1 MPRTR
6 VTNKDQRP
14 GMVDMKR
21 KRRTHAEVEA
31 DLAAK
36 AANDKKKKESQ
47 KKKEAHVADIEDQI
61 STSDAQTS
69 ATRAPKK
76 DRRPRKGEQKESTE
90 MSADSRDDGLYSDLP
105 TDIDYTSESDAAPLA
120 KKVKKDSGTRK
131 SITAAPD
138 KSRLSP
144 DMPAKKKAPQMRATS
159 VEGIS
164 GTVNNWAT
172 SAIDW
177 NNGLPPTDSSI
188 PHASRKAP
196 KLKIDLTTIPSTPQ
210 PVKKGTKPSKG
221 TRATKETVPETPL
234 NVQER
239 GIISDD
245 EGVERDAAMSS
256 PEKNGKRL
264 TSNGIVTVT
273 SKSQSGSSVKVD
285 SDVQVKIEESDEIK
299 PSDTSKDSK
308 DSEGTYKMP
317 PELSH
322 RFKRRFMPTVIK
334 LVGRL
339 NNLWSFVELGAK
351 QLDASIQFLEIL
363 WFEIYGPAIP
373 VPQPIKPFC
382 KLVTQELAQWRS
394 AMASAALRLL
404 HDFFLTDPTTAFNN
418 EERADEAQDML
429 RDLWFL
435 FEKAR
440 SKPYTGL
447 FRSAFI
453 LRTVTH
459 FLSST
464 HGAIEFS
471 DHNIISVN
479 VLPVGA
485 IALAAAAVERA
496 VWLWAEEHVTVSS
509 SGQVDYPRRPFN
521 PKAPKESKYYHHF
534 SDLRW
539 GSVTRA
545 YIVSAKNLAA
555 SKILKIMDL
564 ARPTS
569 TVMSDDDDDKGRAAL
584 VDISSESE
592 QE

>member
-1 MPRTR
+1 MACIQICRLTSTTPR
-6 VTNKDQRP
+6 
-14 GMVDMKR
+14 
-21 KRRTHAEVEA
+21 
-31 DLAAK
+31 
-36 AANDKKKKESQ
+36 SQ
-47 KKKEAHVADIEDQI
+47 
-61 STSDAQTS
+61 
-69 ATRAPKK
+69 
-76 DRRPRKGEQKESTE
+76 
-90 MSADSRDDGLYSDLP
+90 
-105 TDIDYTSESDAAPLA
+105 DAAPLA

-131 SITAAPD
+131 SITAARKAPSDPSVNEAQSAAAD

-221 TRATKETVPETPL
+221 TRATKETVPEMPL

-273 SKSQSGSSVKVD
+273 SKSQSGSSIKVD

-299 PSDTSKDSK
+299 PSDTLKDSK

-339 NNLWSFVELGAK
+339 NNPWSFVELGAK

-382 KLVTQELAQWRS
+382 KLVSLC
-394 AMASAALRLL
+394 
-404 HDFFLTDPTTAFNN
+404 H
-418 EERADEAQDML
+418 
-429 RDLWFL
+429 
-435 FEKAR
+435 
-440 SKPYTGL
+440 
-447 FRSAFI
+447 
-453 LRTVTH
+453 
-459 FLSST
+459 
-464 HGAIEFS
+464 
-471 DHNIISVN
+471 
-479 VLPVGA
+479 
-485 IALAAAAVERA
+485 
-496 VWLWAEEHVTVSS
+496 
-509 SGQVDYPRRPFN
+509 
-521 PKAPKESKYYHHF
+521 
-534 SDLRW
+534 
-539 GSVTRA
+539 
-545 YIVSAKNLAA
+545 
-555 SKILKIMDL
+555 
-564 ARPTS
+564 
-569 TVMSDDDDDKGRAAL
+569 
-584 VDISSESE
+584 
-592 QE
+592 